1 MLLKI
6 DTKADGETLHVTLVG
21 EFDLS
26 SIDAFRDAIEHSDA
40 PWKEAKIDMRD
51 VVFMDSSGLQALVS
65 LNNRAQERGLS
76 VTLVRPSH
84 PVARLLELTGLESQ
98 FAVHG

>member
-6 DTKADGETLHVTLVG
+6 HTQADGDTLRVTLSG
-21 EFDLS
+21 EFDLTAVDRFREQVEEAATPWRHAE
-26 SIDAFRDAIEHSDA
+26 IDLS
-40 PWKEAKIDMRD
+40 D

-65 LNNRAQERGLS
+65 LNNRARERGLE

-84 PVARLLELTGLESQ
+84 PVTRLFALTGLESQ
-98 FAVHG
+98 FAVRD